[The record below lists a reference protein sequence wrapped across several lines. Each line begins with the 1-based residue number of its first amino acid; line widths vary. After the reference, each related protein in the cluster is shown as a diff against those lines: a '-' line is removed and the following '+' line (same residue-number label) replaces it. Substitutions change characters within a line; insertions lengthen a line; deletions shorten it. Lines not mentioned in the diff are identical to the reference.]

1 LQMLMKEDMLR
12 FKKQMLFAGKNNE
25 KVMEN

>member
-1 LQMLMKEDMLR
+1 MKEDMLR

>member
-1 LQMLMKEDMLR
+1 MKEDMLR
-12 FKKQMLFAGKNNE
+12 FKKQILFAGKSNE